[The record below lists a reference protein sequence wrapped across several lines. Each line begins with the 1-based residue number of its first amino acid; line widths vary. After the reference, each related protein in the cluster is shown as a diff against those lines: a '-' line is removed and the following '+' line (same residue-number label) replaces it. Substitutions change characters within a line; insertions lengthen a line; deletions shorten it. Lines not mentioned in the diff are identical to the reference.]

1 MNTVCSRCGTAGDS
15 KTQTKGSTLI
25 ELILWCCM
33 IVPGLIYSV
42 WRRSSRQKVCRACG
56 ADALVPAISPIGQQL
71 AAQFRT
77 PVNVEAPTQK
87 ASAQRGYAWIAV
99 GIAIVGWI
107 VYVNAG
113 SH

>member
-1 MNTVCSRCGTAGDS
+1 MLAKPDFINIAVVIRRIFDACDTPEERVRVHTVAQAQADHFASESRGFELALFRTNCG
-15 KTQTKGSTLI
+15 
-25 ELILWCCM
+25 
-33 IVPGLIYSV
+33 
-42 WRRSSRQKVCRACG
+42 
-56 ADALVPAISPIGQQL
+56 ALVPASSPIGQQL

-107 VYVNAG
+107 IY
-113 SH
+113 H